1 MKAETRRSRIHPER
15 HRSSRSLFLL
25 LLFVPLFFTGGEPR
39 SARAEQS
46 LDPIATIQGLIRSR
60 DYGRAVEMA
69 DRQLRQKPND
79 HKLWTLKAI
88 ALSLDQ
94 ENPEAVAAF
103 EKALSI
109 APNYTPALKG
119 ETQLLYADG
128 DKRAIPLLQR
138 ILTADPADATAHE
151 MLAMLDRKNN
161 NCPEAVEHFTAAGR
175 GIERHGAS
183 LEAQGYCLV
192 QLARYKE
199 AIPVFEQLVA
209 LLPAQAYPKYD
220 LATVFVAAKEYEAAQ
235 KTLEPLLEAK
245 TQDPDILNLAA
256 EIQEALGHTP
266 QAVALLRQ
274 AIVLGPSNPDYY
286 VSFAALC
293 LDHDSFRTGIEM
305 MDVGL
310 SHVPDSASI
319 YLSRGLLH
327 AQLAEYDAAEADF
340 NKAGELDS
348 AQSLSAYALDLS
360 VMQKNNP
367 DQALAQ
373 VKAQLK
379 EHPDSPLLNFLL
391 AKLLMTKTPVA
402 GSPQFRQALGA
413 AQRAV
418 ALKPD
423 LVDAHDLLADI
434 YMSASQYDLA
444 IQHSRTALDYAPAD
458 ESATYHLLIALR
470 HTGQKEELPAL
481 VKRLAQ
487 LHQDSRKKESERKGY
502 RLELVQ
508 NPPSN

>member
-1 MKAETRRSRIHPER
+1 MKAEMMRNRIRPGR
-15 HRSSRSLFLL
+15 HRGSRNLFLFV
-25 LLFVPLFFTGGEPR
+25 LFMALFFAGGPTF
-39 SARAEQS
+39 ARAEQS
-46 LDPIATIQGLIRSR
+46 LDPIATIQNLIRGK
-60 DYGRAVEMA
+60 DYGKAVEEA

-79 HKLWTLKAI
+79 HKMWTLKAI
-88 ALSLDQ
+88 ALSLDRK
-94 ENPEAVAAF
+94 NPEAVSSF

-109 APNYTPALKG
+109 DPSYTPALKG

-128 DKRAIPLLQR
+128 DNRAIPLLKR
-138 ILTADPADATAHE
+138 ILTEDPADATAHE
-151 MLAMLDRKNN
+151 MLAMLDKKNN
-161 NCPEAVEHFTAAGR
+161 NCPEAVEHFIAAGS
-175 GIERHGAS
+175 GIEKHGAS

-209 LLPAQAYPKYD
+209 LLPAQVYPKYD
-220 LATVFVAAKEYEAAQ
+220 LATVLIAAKEYEAAQ
-235 KTLEPLLEAK
+235 KALEPLLEEK
-245 TQDPDILNLAA
+245 TQDPDLLNLAA

-274 AIVLGPSNPDYY
+274 AIVLSPSNPDYY

-310 SHVPDSASI
+310 SHVPESASI

-391 AKLLMTKTPVA
+391 AKLLMTKTPAA
-402 GSPQFRQALGA
+402 GSPQFQQALEA
-413 AQRAV
+413 ANQAV

-423 LVDAHDLLADI
+423 LVEAHDLLADI
-434 YMSASQYDLA
+434 YMNSGQYDLA
-444 IQHSRTALDYAPAD
+444 IKHSRIALDYAPAD
-458 ESATYHLLIALR
+458 ESATYHLLISLR

-487 LHQDSRKKESERKGY
+487 LHQDARKKEIERKGY